1 MGLFRKIINSHPVI
15 TGMVITP
22 TVYLIK
28 KTAEIIIDKVINK
41 VISGEKV
48 DDVSKSTL
56 SNSKDFLAVQKNDSG
71 SNLQIIYTAPSNTTP
86 VTFNNCIFN
95 GITARGVMDT
105 IDVILCKDK
114 DQISDFN
121 NEVLQLTCT
130 KDNQIRGVVAVVDE
144 HDKEDLLEQK
154 IL

>member
-1 MGLFRKIINSHPVI
+1 
-15 TGMVITP
+15 MVITP

-86 VTFNNCIFN
+86 VTFNNGLSHLKIIVVKTNF
-95 GITARGVMDT
+95 VMQNT
-105 IDVILCKDK
+105 
-114 DQISDFN
+114 
-121 NEVLQLTCT
+121 
-130 KDNQIRGVVAVVDE
+130 
-144 HDKEDLLEQK
+144 
-154 IL
+154 